1 MDNALPPSEHSSS
14 SSRRAMIQTIAQ
26 RFGSYLFTHIIAE
39 GGMGVIFAAEH
50 AQIGRKVALKIVNP
64 KYAAREGYSPDLIEA
79 FLHEARVMG
88 SVDHPNVVTLYD
100 AGVVGQCPFLAM
112 RLVAGGDLGSHVV
125 THGPLDARQGLEL
138 LHACALGLKAV
149 HAAGWVNRDFK
160 PANVLLERDLVP
172 RITDFGLAVRV
183 GTQPAADHIAGTPCY
198 LAPEQVDGRG
208 LDQRC
213 DLYALGA
220 TVFFAVSGQMP
231 FAAESPE
238 ATILAIRAAQ
248 QPPVLFPETRDQ
260 AQRGLAMIV
269 ERAMAID
276 PEKRYQDALEIV
288 HDCEMTLNGGEPEYA
303 LIGSKSR
310 RRKTLFG
317 LLRDRG

>member
-1 MDNALPPSEHSSS
+1 MDSPPPPPEHTSSS
-14 SSRRAMIQTIAQ
+14 ARRAVQNAAQ

-50 AQIGRKVALKIVNP
+50 ALIGRKVALKIVNP
-64 KYAAREGYSPDLIEA
+64 KYAAREGYSPDLIES

-88 SVDHPNVVTLYD
+88 SVDHPHVVTLYD

-112 RLVAGGDLGSHVV
+112 RLVVGGDLGSQVAN
-125 THGPLDARQGLEL
+125 HGPLDVRQSLEL
-138 LHACALGLKAV
+138 LRACALGLKAV
-149 HAAGWVNRDFK
+149 HVAGWVNRDFK
-160 PANVLLERDLVP
+160 PANVLLERDLTP
-172 RITDFGLAVRV
+172 RITDFGLAVHV
-183 GTQPAADHIAGTPCY
+183 GTQPPVDHIAGTPCY
-198 LAPEQVDGRG
+198 LAPEQIDGRP

-220 TVFFAVSGQMP
+220 TIFFAACGQMP
-231 FAAESPE
+231 FAADTPE
-238 ATILAIRAAQ
+238 ATIATIRAAQ
-248 QPPVLFPETRDQ
+248 QPPTLFPEARDPY
-260 AQRGLAMIV
+260 QRGLSMIV

-276 PEKRYQDALEIV
+276 PERRYQDALEIV
-288 HDCEMTLNGGEPEYA
+288 HDCEMALNGGEPEYA

-317 LLRDRG
+317 LLRDRS